1 MVGRVGS
8 RTEDPYGGRRPGSHE
23 RLSGRPWNAS
33 YTDGPAPWDIG
44 EPQPAVV
51 RLAEAEVFGGAV
63 LDAGCGTGDNA
74 LHLAARGFRPLLG
87 IDLAETAV
95 SIAREHATARG
106 LEAEFVVADAL
117 RLDRLERT
125 FDTVLDCALFHAL
138 DTEERRAYLASLAS
152 VTKPGATLYLIC
164 FSDADPENAGPHPV
178 AEEELTAPF
187 AAARGWSIASIGAER
202 LLARFAPDGLPA
214 WLAKVERI

>member
-1 MVGRVGS
+1 MVEQPGS
-8 RTEDPYGGRRPGSHE
+8 QSEDPYGGRRPSSHE
-23 RLSGRPWNAS
+23 RLAGRPWDAS

-51 RLAEAEVFGGAV
+51 RLADAGAFGGAV

-74 LHLAARGFRPLLG
+74 LLLAARGSRPLG
-87 IDLAETAV
+87 IDVAETAV
-95 SIAREHATARG
+95 AMARG
-106 LEAEFVVADAL
+106 QAAERGLDAEFLVADAL

-138 DTEERRAYLASLAS
+138 DDEERRDYAASLAS
-152 VTKPGATLYLIC
+152 VTRPGATLYLLC
-164 FSDADPENAGPHPV
+164 FSDVDPETSGPHPV
-178 AEEELTAPF
+178 SRKQLTAPF
-187 AAARGWSIASIGAER
+187 TQATGWSVASIGEEQ
-202 LLARFAPDGLPA
+202 LLSRFAPDGVPA